1 MRPGAAPSA
10 PAHVTGA
17 AGLASA
23 SASGRAAPATL
34 HAPATHSA
42 ASRTLRAGDVAAAAG
57 AGSHA
62 PHGRDEPR
70 KKAGGK
76 AREAKPQHTEKA
88 ASTPAEENDACPPAV
103 PDEDGF
109 VMPDNAPDIAYAF
122 YRDYKAQKAEQK
134 EQQ

>member
-23 SASGRAAPATL
+23 SASGRAAPASL
-34 HAPATHSA
+34 HAPGAHGG
-42 ASRTLRAGDVAAAAG
+42 ASRTPRAGDVAAAAG

-62 PHGRDEPR
+62 PHGRDEPH

-76 AREAKPQHTEKA
+76 ARDAKPEHKEKA
-88 ASTPAEENDACPPAV
+88 ASDACPAAV

-109 VMPDNAPDIAYAF
+109 VMPDNAPDIAYSF

-134 EQQ
+134 EQ